1 MGEGRP
7 RGLVSGEMDF
17 CRGAKDRKK
26 GTKGFR
32 IPEKH
37 VIIAILI
44 IIISL
49 YFRPITF
56 VLKSSSW
63 GLTVETPFVS
73 SLGLKGG
80 GVLS

>member
-17 CRGAKDRKK
+17 CRGTKDRKN

-32 IPEKH
+32 IAEKY
-37 VIIAILI
+37 VIIAIL
-44 IIISL
+44 IISL